1 MQAAPSQEF
10 LSTGRIWGFGGC
22 HDNGTCP
29 TTAPNVKTDG
39 GGTGDGGGGGWILSR
54 WGYVLSAR

>member
-10 LSTGRIWGFGGC
+10 LSTGRIWGFVGC

-29 TTAPNVKTDG
+29 TAAPNVKTDG
-39 GGTGDGGGGGWILSR
+39 GGETVEVGG
-54 WGYVLSAR
+54 